1 MDKFFFKM
9 KSKEEKIYTYIVLS
23 IGIIITYFYFYLLR
37 VGYNESSWSI
47 YRTYFSEFW
56 RQKIGV
62 KGDIDEGLFIFLQI
76 FFLISW
82 WYIRD
87 DLVKLIKI
95 IHSKI

>member
-1 MDKFFFKM
+1 M

-23 IGIIITYFYFYLLR
+23 VGIIITYFYFYLMR
-37 VGYNESSWSI
+37 SGYGDASWSI
-47 YRTYFSEFW
+47 SRTNFSRFW
-56 RQKIGV
+56 GNIVGYKY
-62 KGDIDEGLFIFLQI
+62 DINEGLFIFLQI

-87 DLVKLIKI
+87 DLVKLVKI